1 MTRALSGTLD
11 SERFRVSVPPDGGC
25 REATAE
31 IGHCLLREQMSW

>member
-25 REATAE
+25 REAIAE